1 MVWHLHVSLFY
12 VAIYKS
18 YCFFYFWYYFPRHML
33 QPKRSPPPAHQSS
46 VSRKSWVRSDP
57 ESPYKTRHLF
67 SLTWLLKLLLCKG
80 AYTKV
85 CHWMAKN
92 ENICKR
98 IGSSHLHRTQASPFT
113 IFVVVFS
120 LLCRRWLSLIWHR
133 LSCRKKAESFL
144 QTLIHRDNWMLVI
157 VSIGLFSFNVGAAI
171 IF

>member
-1 MVWHLHVSLFY
+1 MCVSLFC
-12 VAIYKS
+12 VVIHLQELLLFIWDTIFPAT
-18 YCFFYFWYYFPRHML
+18 CFNL
-33 QPKRSPPPAHQSS
+33 KEAPPPAHQPS

-98 IGSSHLHRTQASPFT
+98 IGSSHLHRTQASAFT
-113 IFVVVFS
+113 IFVVIFS
-120 LLCRRWLSLIWHR
+120 LLCRRWLSLIWH
-133 LSCRKKAESFL
+133 CCHVERKQRTFCKP
-144 QTLIHRDNWMLVI
+144 
-157 VSIGLFSFNVGAAI
+157 
-171 IF
+171 